1 LGEDEITEAIK
12 AVVATITDATSP
24 DVNLD
29 LYSTVMDST
38 YWIQHKG
45 CDSGYEPTLR
55 QQGHGNGFV

>member
-1 LGEDEITEAIK
+1 MK